1 MRYQSIGTFIYTDIN
16 GKEFN
21 VKKFRPIEKFKT
33 LFELPVDNKVFF
45 DEIAS
50 KDDVFGANSETN
62 IYKLTDHNL
71 NQIYSNNFDTS
82 KIKKVR
88 IPA

>member
-1 MRYQSIGTFIYTDIN
+1 MRYQSIGTFIYIDIN

-33 LFELPVDNKVFF
+33 LFELPVDSKVFF

-50 KDDVFGANSETN
+50 RDDVFGSNSETN
-62 IYKLTDHNL
+62 IYKLTDHNMI
-71 NQIYSNNFDTS
+71 QIYSNNFDTS